1 MRGPAPLTRPREGHP
16 RLVAPADS
24 NAEACR
30 VVEVNRRTGTR
41 WVLRRTV
48 ALSDGT
54 SREYPAGHDI
64 AEQPRP
70 RSIRYLSGQEHGVIA
85 DRRRPR

>member
-1 MRGPAPLTRPREGHP
+1 M
-16 RLVAPADS
+16 
-24 NAEACR
+24 
-30 VVEVNRRTGTR
+30 VEVNRRTGTR
-41 WVLRRTV
+41 WILRRTV

-54 SREYPAGHDI
+54 SREYPAVHDI

-85 DRRRPR
+85 DHRRPR